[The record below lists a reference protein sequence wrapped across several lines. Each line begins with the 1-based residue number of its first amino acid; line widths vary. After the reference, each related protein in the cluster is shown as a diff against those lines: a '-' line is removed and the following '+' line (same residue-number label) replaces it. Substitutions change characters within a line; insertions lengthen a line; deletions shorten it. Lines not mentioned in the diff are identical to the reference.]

1 MMNFKFFKILFH
13 QPCYVGYARVQMNTQ
28 FKPHW
33 TRTVLGTE
41 IALGTLGAA
50 GMGWDIDAA

>member
-1 MMNFKFFKILFH
+1 MNFKFFKILFH
-13 QPCYVGYARVQMNTQ
+13 QPCYVGYTRVQMNTQ